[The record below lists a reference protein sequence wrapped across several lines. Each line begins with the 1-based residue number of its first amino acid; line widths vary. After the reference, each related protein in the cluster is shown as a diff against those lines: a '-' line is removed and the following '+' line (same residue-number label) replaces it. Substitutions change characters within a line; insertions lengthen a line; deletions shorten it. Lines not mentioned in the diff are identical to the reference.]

1 MIIALSALQKGTK
14 PFKKCKMTTLRGQ
27 GVYIWPI
34 IKIDHSARL
43 DFRLLCERSKREISK
58 LSKDIEFILFSN
70 RVVF

>member
-14 PFKKCKMTTLRGQ
+14 PFKKCKMTLRGP

-34 IKIDHSARL
+34 IKIDYSARL

-58 LSKDIEFILFSN
+58 LSKDIDFILFSN
-70 RVVF
+70 RDFF